1 MLRCMRTTINLD
13 DDLLHAAKVRAAER
27 RTTLTAL
34 IAQALRREL
43 ADDASSESQARVRLR
58 TFAGDGVLPGVDL
71 TDNASVRDAMD
82 GLR

>member
-1 MLRCMRTTINLD
+1 MRTTIRLD
-13 DDLLHAAKVRAAER
+13 DDLLHAAKLRAAER

-34 IAQALRREL
+34 ITQALRREL
-43 ADDASSESQARVRLR
+43 ADDAVPEPRERIRLR
-58 TFAGDGVLPGVDL
+58 TFAGTGVQPGIDL

>member
-1 MLRCMRTTINLD
+1 MRTTINLD

-43 ADDASSESQARVRLR
+43 ADVGSTGSRERIRLR
-58 TFAGDGVLPGVDL
+58 TFAGSGVQSGIDL
-71 TDNASVRDAMD
+71 ADNASVRDAMD

>member
-1 MLRCMRTTINLD
+1 MRTTINLD
-13 DDLLHAAKVRAAER
+13 DELLHAAKVRAAER

-43 ADDASSESQARVRLR
+43 ADDATSGPQERIRLR
-58 TFAGDGVLPGVDL
+58 TFAGSGVQPGVDL
-71 TDNASVRDAMD
+71 ADNASVRDAMD

>member
-1 MLRCMRTTINLD
+1 MRTTINLD

-43 ADDASSESQARVRLR
+43 SHDASSGPQERVQLR
-58 TFAGDGVLPGVDL
+58 TFAGNGIQPGIDL
-71 TDNASVRDAMD
+71 ADNVSVRDAMD